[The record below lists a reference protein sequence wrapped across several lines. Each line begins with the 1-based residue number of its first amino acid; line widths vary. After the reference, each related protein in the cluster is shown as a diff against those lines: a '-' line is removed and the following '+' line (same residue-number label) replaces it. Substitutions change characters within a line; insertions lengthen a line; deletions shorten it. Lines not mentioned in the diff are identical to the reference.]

1 MKKVFITLAAAVLLL
16 SSFKVAYDI
25 KTNTAEVET
34 VQGLH
39 IFYRSKPVSEYTYLG
54 NYEVKL
60 IWDSKPDLLFDKI
73 IRKVKEKYPSAN
85 AVIIADNIESAQAII
100 IK

>member
-39 IFYRSKPVSEYTYLG
+39 IFYRSKPASTYTHLG
-54 NYEVKL
+54 TYQVKFVL
-60 IWDSKPDLLFDKI
+60 DDKPALLLDKI
-73 IRKVKEKYPSAN
+73 IRKVKDRYPTASG
-85 AVIIADNIESAQAII
+85 VIIDTDMTEAQAISF
-100 IK
+100 